1 MKAGAAKCYTL
12 ISEQKRNSVFNLV
25 EKNRRQCQNENQGPV
40 VFVHHLSQVID
51 RVDVIIHDW
60 NEEQILALSNLTQLI
75 KARDQCLVPKGGCM
89 VPHEIRLQL
98 GAMTDSTFENY
109 AQEQWDFS
117 KYGLDYSHVADV
129 SLRTN
134 VFWGPLMN
142 PLVSPKINLLAIK
155 PMTMSLNQ
163 VLNYSTSFFLEL
175 SQNCTVSGLALYL
188 EVRFIATISS
198 TMGWKPCHQ
207 RDPYTFILSKPIES
221 CRANELIQG
230 TFSYSVQNK
239 KIATEVKTVIKL
251 KDVTSEFLLTE
262 IRKDTMI
269 S

>member
-25 EKNRRQCQNENQGPV
+25 EKNRRQCQNKNQGPV
-40 VFVHHLSQVID
+40 LFVHHLSQVID

-109 AQEQWDFS
+109 AHEQWDFS

-175 SQNCTVSGLALYL
+175 SQNCTVNGLALYL

-207 RDPYTFILSKPIES
+207 SAPYTFILSKPIES
-221 CRANELIQG
+221 CQANELIQG